1 MFLLPASVCQ
11 FSGFVFFGS
20 SSVAAS
26 RVAVRLPFAASVA
39 VVSGSGVA
47 PVVSSVV
54 GASGGSA
61 AVWSPSR
68 SVWSAVA
75 GVVSYPRVGAVCVIL
90 CPSVAPS
97 LSAWSRVSGSRFRGG
112 SRSWAL
118 VAARGSAGLA
128 SLLVLPAGVRLAPQV
143 FFWLRS
149 LGFRRVSP
157 GLWSCGL

>member
-1 MFLLPASVCQ
+1 
-11 FSGFVFFGS
+11 
-20 SSVAAS
+20 VAAG
-26 RVAVRLPFAASVA
+26 RVAGRLPVAASVA

-54 GASGGSA
+54 AASGGLA

-68 SVWSAVA
+68 SVWSVVA
-75 GVVSYPRVGAVCVIL
+75 GVAAFPRVGPVCVVL
-90 CPSVAPS
+90 CPSVAPV
-97 LSAWSRVSGSRFRGG
+97 LPGGRFRGG

-118 VAARGSAGLA
+118 VAARGSAGLS

-149 LGFRRVSP
+149 LGFRRVVP
-157 GLWSCGL
+157 GLWSCGV